1 MDPSAYVPAYLERSY
16 LDAHPELTPAAR
28 ELVHDDVWQRPEK
41 YAVTEHAQA
50 LVAYARTHAHLLAE
64 LDRMEDLPDEEFE
77 RRRGQL
83 FDETRLALAKI
94 VEADRLVV
102 DAHLVAAMLSDM
114 PLDDCI
120 SDLMKIEAR
129 AREYLEGSD
138 CGFDIDAPHFWTREA
153 LESSGLTEAQLTQ
166 SDPMMIGWLHALE
179 AISQLCLATAR
190 YKAASS
196 YARCVMRA
204 AGYPSHAEGT
214 VMLALA
220 RLEDEDG
227 FFEFVRELHSAED
240 AEGPGA
246 EAKGAPHAFVPED
259 DELAAVNRVPVD
271 DSPWFLLARTL
282 LLFKS
287 GRERPARRAR
297 AAAGYP
303 NHAEGTV
310 LLALARLEDEEG
322 FFAFAHELSEDAGAD
337 GADGLTLDDSPWY
350 LLARTIL
357 LYKLDKRRAA
367 QRALRTFTE
376 RCDGGAFFILNPTY
390 LDPYLPV
397 RPAPH
402 NSWDLAHQAVWEA
415 EGAVYDTPDFV
426 PWAETVEGIFDAS
439 ELFAE
444 RHGF

>member
-1 MDPSAYVPAYLERSY
+1 MDPSAYVPAHLERSY

-129 AREYLEGSD
+129 AREYLEGSGR
-138 CGFDIDAPHFWTREA
+138 GFDIDAPHFWTREA

-220 RLEDEDG
+220 RLEDEEG

-246 EAKGAPHAFVPED
+246 EAKGASHAFVPED

-287 GRERPARRAR
+287 GRERPARRALR
-297 AAAGYP
+297 
-303 NHAEGTV
+303 
-310 LLALARLEDEEG
+310 D
-322 FFAFAHELSEDAGAD
+322 FA
-337 GADGLTLDDSPWY
+337 
-350 LLARTIL
+350 
-357 LYKLDKRRAA
+357 
-367 QRALRTFTE
+367 E
-376 RCDGGAFFILNPTY
+376 RCDGGAFFLLNPTY
-390 LDPYLPV
+390 IDPYLPV
-397 RPAPH
+397 RPAVREA
-402 NSWDLAHQAVWEA
+402 WELTHQAVWEA